1 MRAVHI
7 VECPRDAIQGWPSP
21 ISTDDKIA
29 YYRSLLDVGFNTLDL
44 GSFVSHKAVPQ
55 MADTFKVIRSL
66 AEEGRLE
73 GPTRSLVIVGNERGA
88 REACQFD
95 CIHEIGF
102 PFSISE
108 QFQLRNTGASIEQ
121 ALDRLSRIHEHIIT
135 HDKQLTVYIS
145 MGFGNPYGDSWSP
158 QLLVDWAGT
167 IIERYGP
174 DVVALSDTV
183 GKADGPAIANSFEA
197 LIPAFETTTFGAH
210 LHATPW
216 DALEKIKAAH
226 NAGCLRF
233 DGALRGIGGC
243 PMAQDE
249 LVGNIP
255 TEHMIEY
262 FVDTGSWSINDPRAY
277 AQAQSL
283 AADLF

>member
-66 AEEGRLE
+66 QEEGRLE
-73 GPTRSLVIVGNERGA
+73 GPTSSLVIVGNERGA

-95 CIHEIGF
+95 CIDEIGF

-108 QFQLRNTGASIEQ
+108 QFQIRNTGANIEE
-121 ALDRLSRIHEHIIT
+121 ALDRLSRIHEHVI
-135 HDKQLTVYIS
+135 KNGKRLTVYIS
-145 MGFGNPYGDSWSP
+145 MGFGNPYGDAWSP
-158 QLLVDWAGT
+158 QLLVDWAGK
-167 IIERYGP
+167 IIERYSP

-183 GKADGPAIANSFEA
+183 GKADPHAIASSFQA
-197 LIPAFETTTFGAH
+197 LVPEYNTTNFGAH

-262 FVDTGSWSINDPRAY
+262 FVDSGLWSIDDTRAY

-283 AADLF
+283 AADMF